1 VLLIALLCLAPEPRF
16 AVRPAHASTVKLHY
30 EDTFDDVR
38 ATEETAAEVK
48 AAFLLRFPDF
58 VRWQEVLG
66 DTLQIGVTGD
76 SILLGTLEKLL
87 TQENKPGLGTPQ
99 VVAVRQVTDPD
110 AARGCSILVLG
121 ESASPEIVQAM
132 SEAPPEGVLTVGVWD
147 EPRSGT
153 IIRLFR
159 DGSRVRFD
167 ISRTMAKKAGLKIS
181 SKLLI
186 LARETT
192 SLESPSF
199 PQRTWG

>member
-1 VLLIALLCLAPEPRF
+1 MALLCLAPESRF
-16 AVRPAHASTVKLHY
+16 AVFPAHASTVKLHY

-38 ATEETAAEVK
+38 ATKETAAEVK

-58 VRWQEVLG
+58 IRWEESLG
-66 DTLQIGVTGD
+66 DTLHIGVTGD
-76 SILLGTLEKLL
+76 SILLGMLERLV

-99 VVAVRQVTDPD
+99 VVAIKQVSDPS

-121 ESASPEIVQAM
+121 ESAPADFLQAM
-132 SEAPPEGVLTVGVWD
+132 SAAPPAGILTVGVWD
-147 EPRSGT
+147 EPRGGA

-167 ISRTMAKKAGLKIS
+167 ISRTLAKEAGLKIS

-192 SLESPSF
+192 SLESPSL
-199 PQRTWG
+199 PPRTWG